1 MDGIYFYHMRQT
13 GHKTSVWTKLDK
25 IQHIKNKDVK
35 FCFCLFQDHME
46 FRQHK
51 REYYIHKLGYDQ
63 VTPNVLREQVEKILN
78 LFRFNLLL
86 LLCRMTHLSL
96 KTQKG

>member
-1 MDGIYFYHMRQT
+1 
-13 GHKTSVWTKLDK
+13 
-25 IQHIKNKDVK
+25 
-35 FCFCLFQDHME
+35 ME